1 MAQTLPRM
9 VFDQARRLTDRTAL
23 RRKAAGAYQDV
34 SWTAMA
40 ETVRAFARSLLAL
53 GLQPGERVAIMA
65 PNSPDWLYSDLG
77 ILSCGGVSAPVY
89 HTEGLEAVHHIL
101 NDSGSRYVFVHSPL
115 LAGQLADARSATP
128 ALERI
133 ILLEGDISHPLC
145 LDRKEFLAAGRQVAA
160 EQLETRLAAGRGE
173 DLASLVY
180 TSGTT
185 GHPKGVMLTHGNF
198 LANVAAS
205 APLFPIGE
213 ADTCLS
219 FLPLS
224 HVFERMAGYYLMLHQ
239 GATIAYA
246 ESIEAVP
253 VNLGEVQPTVVIS
266 VPRLYE
272 KMYARIMERAIN
284 GPWLRKQIFFWAIGV
299 GRKQAALLLAGKPPG
314 GLLKLEVGVAQAL
327 VFSKL
332 QAHMGGRLGFF
343 VSGGAPLGRDIAEFF
358 LAAGIPIYEGYGLTE
373 TAPVIAANHPGAIR
387 LGTVGQPIPGTEVRI
402 AVDGE
407 ILVRGPG
414 VFQGYWNNPEA
425 TAAAFEEGWF
435 KTGDIGQLDAE
446 GYLAIT
452 DRKKDLIV
460 TAGGKNIAPQNL
472 ENLFKTDKYLAN
484 AMVYG
489 DRKPYL
495 TALLVPNLENLEK
508 YARYKKL
515 DFIDHCDLVNHPQV
529 LDLIRRRINAL
540 QQGMP
545 SYQHIKRFTL
555 LSQDFA
561 KDLVTPTLKVKRKL
575 VTQRFQSVLEG
586 MYLAQDMGV
595 HDRGFCVVEPEQQE
609 DAEK

>member
-1 MAQTLPRM
+1 MDQTLPRM
-9 VFDQARRLTDRTAL
+9 VFAQAQRLGNRTAL
-23 RRKAAGAYQDV
+23 RRKSAGVYADI

-40 ETVRAFARSLLAL
+40 DSIRSFGLGLLAL
-53 GLQPGERVAIMA
+53 GLEPGERVAIMA
-65 PNSPDWLYSDLG
+65 ANSPDWLYADLG
-77 ILSCGGVSAPVY
+77 ILGCGGVSAPVY
-89 HTEGLEAVHHIL
+89 HTEGLDAIQHIL
-101 NDSGSRYVFVHSPL
+101 NDSGCRLVFVQSPL
-115 LAGQLADARSATP
+115 QAADIAEARTRTP
-128 ALERI
+128 ALQQI
-133 ILLEGDISHPLC
+133 ILLEGEAPRPDILS
-145 LDRKEFLAAGRQVAA
+145 REQFLAAGQKVAP
-160 EQLETRLAAGRGE
+160 ELFTQRLTTGKEG

-185 GHPKGVMLTHGNF
+185 GPPKGVMLSHGNF
-198 LANVAAS
+198 LSNVAAA

-213 ADTCLS
+213 QDTCLS

-246 ESIEAVP
+246 ESIESVP
-253 VNLGEVQPTVVIS
+253 HNLGEVHPTLVIS

-272 KMYARIMERAIN
+272 KMYARVMERALS
-284 GPWLRKQIFFWAIGV
+284 GPWLRKQIFFWGLGV
-299 GRKQAALLLAGKPPG
+299 GRLQAQRMLAGQPSG
-314 GLLKLEVGVAQAL
+314 AGLKLAVAVANRL

-332 QAHMGGRLGFF
+332 QAHMGGKLGFF
-343 VSGGAPLGRDIAEFF
+343 VSGGAPLGKEIAEFF

-373 TAPVIAANHPGAIR
+373 TAPVIAANCPAAIR
-387 LGTVGQPIPGTEVRI
+387 LGTVGRPIPGTEVRI
-402 AVDGE
+402 AEDGE

-414 VFQGYWNNPEA
+414 VFHGYWNNPTA
-425 TAAAFEEGWF
+425 TAEAFVDGWF
-435 KTGDIGQLDAE
+435 KTGDIGVLDAD
-446 GYLAIT
+446 GFLAIT

-508 YARYKKL
+508 YARYKKI
-515 DFIDHCDLVNHPQV
+515 DFIDHCDLVGHPQI

-540 QQGMP
+540 QREMP
-545 SYQHIKRFTL
+545 SYQTIKRFTL
-555 LSQDFA
+555 LSADFS
-561 KDLVTPTLKVKRKL
+561 KELVTPTLKIKRKL
-575 VTQRFQSVLEG
+575 VSRHYQSVLEG
-586 MYLAQDMGV
+586 MYLAQDLGV
-595 HDRGFCVVEPEQQE
+595 HDSGFCVVTPQNQ
-609 DAEK
+609 KGTGQ